1 MTEVPRESLL
11 FTLAV
16 SETKTKQNG
25 LKAGSGGWRFSLSA
39 GNVSFRCLQDQF
51 NLNIVFETQ
60 VFAQLE

>member
-1 MTEVPRESLL
+1 MVPLESLL
-11 FTLAV
+11 HSPAI
-16 SETKTKQNG
+16 SETKTKHNG